1 MIAEIRKSSSRIKR
15 KYIVEVQFSIPDS
28 LGQILLNG
36 ELSKDQKI
44 NLVKSYTD
52 NLEDEKGKKLET
64 IPNQQAVCLIMALE
78 IDAL

>member
-52 NLEDEKGKKLET
+52 NLKDEKGKELES

>member
-1 MIAEIRKSSSRIKR
+1 MIAEIRKSPAGVKR
-15 KYIVEVQFSIPDS
+15 KYIVELQFSIPDS
-28 LGQILLNG
+28 LGDIINSS

-52 NLEDEKGKKLET
+52 NLKDEKGKDLET